1 MSASSNE
8 LSLLV
13 TNWLRLWA
21 LVAEGTRDGRTDE
34 ALAQGSA
41 GLGSVA
47 RAVSSRVP
55 SRSRVSHSQGL
66 MPGNC
71 PRLPSCCPTP
81 IEGMGYVG
89 AGGMLLG
96 VTTGAETRPS
106 FPSQDGS
113 VLCRVTMV

>member
-1 MSASSNE
+1 M
-8 LSLLV
+8 
-13 TNWLRLWA
+13 T
-21 LVAEGTRDGRTDE
+21 GQTG

-71 PRLPSCCPTP
+71 PSLPSCRPTP
-81 IEGMGYVG
+81 IEGTGHVG
-89 AGGMLLG
+89 AGGLLLD
-96 VTTGAETRPS
+96 VTTGAETRAS

-113 VLCRVTMV
+113 EPYRVTVV

>member
-55 SRSRVSHSQGL
+55 SRYCGEAW
-66 MPGNC
+66 
-71 PRLPSCCPTP
+71 
-81 IEGMGYVG
+81 EGEK
-89 AGGMLLG
+89 AARSG
-96 VTTGAETRPS
+96 VKLS
-106 FPSQDGS
+106 
-113 VLCRVTMV
+113 